1 MRRSGSKGISLRIRT
16 CVAAGP
22 YAGGPEAPRN
32 RPTHGRDS
40 SPGHRAPSCRGR
52 HAHASRLRLRP
63 IPSSRRRPATRA
75 RQRAKEIYSAQF
87 RTNPH
92 NSAPFRTGSRD
103 SGHPQRVRWPC
114 GSGAR
119 PGTRRDKRCRRSR
132 PPCLRRRGR
141 GGCGGRISGEPRL
154 LGMREGGAGSFA
166 RRGAVHEAI
175 KAVERLF
182 GKRTMARTAPESES
196 DYRADVEQALDGRIR
211 FGSRICEFAWRR
223 SARSGAIMARS
234 GNGAS
239 RRRQGRAGRRRRPA
253 SSPPPLR

>member
-1 MRRSGSKGISLRIRT
+1 MDGTRRPDIGRRH
-16 CVAAGP
+16 VV
-22 YAGGPEAPRN
+22 GGKPAQ
-32 RPTHGRDS
+32 
-40 SPGHRAPSCRGR
+40 
-52 HAHASRLRLRP
+52 SRLRLRP
-63 IPSSRRRPATRA
+63 IPPSRRRPATRA

-119 PGTRRDKRCRRSR
+119 PGTRRDRRCRRAC

-175 KAVERLF
+175 KAAERRF
-182 GKRTMARTAPESES
+182 GKRALVRPPPFRRQAASAIRRAMGARDRDARAPGEGRQGSHKRLAEAPTAPESES

-211 FGSRICEFAWRR
+211 FG
-223 SARSGAIMARS
+223 
-234 GNGAS
+234 
-239 RRRQGRAGRRRRPA
+239 
-253 SSPPPLR
+253 